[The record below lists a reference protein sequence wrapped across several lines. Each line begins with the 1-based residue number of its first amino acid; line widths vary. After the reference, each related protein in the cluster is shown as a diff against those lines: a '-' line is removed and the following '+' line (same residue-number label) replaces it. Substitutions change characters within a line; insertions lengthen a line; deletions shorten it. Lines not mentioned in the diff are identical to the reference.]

1 MSTTTAPLSQ
11 SAQHPQGYYP
21 QGHMESRE
29 QARHNEVTTE
39 PDWMRIGV
47 GCTLLTGSLLLLTG
61 KRRAGLLATF
71 AGATLAALEHKEI
84 VREWWDTLPGYLD
97 KAQQMLDQATATID
111 DLSAKRDKIMSL
123 LRK

>member
-1 MSTTTAPLSQ
+1 
-11 SAQHPQGYYP
+11 
-21 QGHMESRE
+21 
-29 QARHNEVTTE
+29 
-39 PDWMRIGV
+39 
-47 GCTLLTGSLLLLTG
+47 
-61 KRRAGLLATF
+61 
-71 AGATLAALEHKEI
+71 